1 MAKVKSLMMD
11 LQDEF
16 YYKADKIMKDCED
29 LSDAKIKIEALR
41 AKEYNWMDSNL
52 VENEVEEYY
61 YA

>member
-16 YYKADKIMKDCED
+16 YYKADKIMKDCES
-29 LSDAKIKIEALR
+29 LNDAKIKIEALR

-52 VENEVEEYY
+52 IENEVEEYY

>member
-16 YYKADKIMKDCED
+16 YYKADQIMKDCED
-29 LSDAKIKIEALR
+29 LNDAKIRIEALR

>member
-16 YYKADKIMKDCED
+16 YSKADQIMKDCED
-29 LSDAKIKIEALR
+29 LNDAKIKIEALR
-41 AKEYNWMDSNL
+41 AKEYNWLDAIA
-52 VENEVEEYY
+52 VENEVEDYY

>member
-29 LSDAKIKIEALR
+29 LSDAKTKIEALR

-52 VENEVEEYY
+52 VENEVEDYY

>member
-16 YYKADKIMKDCED
+16 YYKADISMKDCED
-29 LSDAKIKIEALR
+29 LNDARIKIEALR
-41 AKEYNWMDSNL
+41 AKEYNWFDAIA
-52 VENEVEEYY
+52 VESEVEDYY

>member
-16 YYKADKIMKDCED
+16 YSKADKIMKDCED

>member
-1 MAKVKSLMMD
+1 MD

-16 YYKADKIMKDCED
+16 YSKADEIMKDGDD
-29 LSDAKIKIEALR
+29 LNDAKMKIEALR